1 MLTALPGEA
10 SRPESFALAAAPCG
24 AFRPLDLMLVRVT
37 GADAVSFLHGQFTQR
52 VDNLGA
58 SIRTAGYCS
67 PKGRLLAVVRL
78 WREDDAVMMLFP
90 ASIAGG
96 FLKRLRMYVL
106 RSDVTFETVDVP
118 GLAHLSGAEG
128 LEAARA
134 LGFEGLEALPAAGEI
149 GAAPLP
155 SRADRAHCP
164 SAAGEIVEVPGMKLM
179 GLSPASDLPGFA
191 AGGPRALLRTTDP
204 ARIVHLPE
212 SSALWWAAEIASG
225 VATVHPETR
234 ELFVPQAVN
243 LELVD
248 GVVFSK
254 GCYPGQEVV
263 SRVQHIGETN
273 RRAAIGRTAI
283 GTAPLPGAP
292 VFTAEGVAGHVVVAV
307 SNGTETV
314 ILYSATKTALE
325 SGVALSPEG
334 ETVQT
339 VELPYRYRNVLAG

>member
-10 SRPESFALAAAPCG
+10 SRPESFALASAPCG

-78 WREDDAVMMLFP
+78 WREENAVMMLFP
-90 ASIAGG
+90 ASIAAGL
-96 FLKRLRMYVL
+96 LKRLRMYVL
-106 RSDVTFETVDVP
+106 RSDVAFETVDVP

-128 LEAARA
+128 LDAARA

-149 GAAPLP
+149 
-155 SRADRAHCP
+155 
-164 SAAGEIVEVPGMKLM
+164 VEVDGMKLM
-179 GLSPASDLPGFA
+179 GLSAATDIPGFA
-191 AGGPRALLRTTDP
+191 AGGPRALLRVTD
-204 ARIVHLPE
+204 ASRIAHLPE

-248 GVVFSK
+248 GVVFTK

-273 RRAAIGRTAI
+273 RRAAIGRATL

-292 VFTAEGVAGHVVVAV
+292 VFTPEGAAGYVVVAV
-307 SNGTETV
+307 SNGTNTV
-314 ILYSATKTALE
+314 FLYSATKAALE
-325 SGVALSPEG
+325 SGVSLSPEG
-334 ETVQT
+334 ETVET
-339 VELPYRYRNVLAG
+339 IELPYRYRNVLAG

>member
-1 MLTALPGEA
+1 MLTAIPGEA
-10 SRPESFALAAAPCG
+10 SRPESFALASAPCG

-78 WREDDAVMMLFP
+78 WREADAVMMLFP
-90 ASIAGG
+90 ASIAAGL
-96 FLKRLRMYVL
+96 LKRLRMYVL
-106 RSDVTFETVDVP
+106 RSDVAFEAVDVP
-118 GLAHLSGAEG
+118 CLAHLSGTEG

-149 GAAPLP
+149 
-155 SRADRAHCP
+155 
-164 SAAGEIVEVPGMKLM
+164 VEVAGMKLM
-179 GLSPASDLPGFA
+179 GLSPATALPGFA
-191 AGGPRALLRTTDP
+191 AGGPRALLRVTD
-204 ARIVHLPE
+204 ASRIAHLPE

-248 GVVFSK
+248 GVVFTK

-273 RRAAIGRTAI
+273 RRAAIGRATL

-292 VFTAEGVAGHVVVAV
+292 VFTPEGAAGYVVVAV
-307 SNGTETV
+307 SNGTDTV
-314 ILYSATKTALE
+314 FLYSATKAALE
-325 SGVALSPEG
+325 SGVSLSPEG
-334 ETVQT
+334 ETVQSI
-339 VELPYRYRNVLAG
+339 ELPYRYRNVLAG

>member
-1 MLTALPGEA
+1 MLTAIPGEA
-10 SRPESFALAAAPCG
+10 SRPESFALASAACG

-78 WREDDAVMMLFP
+78 WREADAVMMLFP
-90 ASIAGG
+90 ASIAAGL
-96 FLKRLRMYVL
+96 LKRLRMYVL

-118 GLAHLSGAEG
+118 GLAHLSGADG

-149 GAAPLP
+149 V
-155 SRADRAHCP
+155 D
-164 SAAGEIVEVPGMKLM
+164 IPGMKLM
-179 GLSPASDLPGFA
+179 GLSPATALPGFA
-191 AGGPRALLRTTDP
+191 AGGPRALLRVTD
-204 ARIVHLPE
+204 ASRIAHLPE

-273 RRAAIGRTAI
+273 RRAAIGRATI

-292 VFTAEGVAGHVVVAV
+292 VYTPEGAAGYVVAAV
-307 SNGTETV
+307 SNGTDTV
-314 ILYSATKTALE
+314 FLYSATKAALE
-325 SGVALSPEG
+325 SGVSLSPEG
-334 ETVQT
+334 ETVET

>member
-1 MLTALPGEA
+1 
-10 SRPESFALAAAPCG
+10 
-24 AFRPLDLMLVRVT
+24 
-37 GADAVSFLHGQFTQR
+37 
-52 VDNLGA
+52 
-58 SIRTAGYCS
+58 
-67 PKGRLLAVVRL
+67 
-78 WREDDAVMMLFP
+78 MMLFP

-149 GAAPLP
+149 
-155 SRADRAHCP
+155 
-164 SAAGEIVEVPGMKLM
+164 VEVPGMKLM

-204 ARIVHLPE
+204 ARIAHLPE

-292 VFTAEGVAGHVVVAV
+292 VFTAEGVAGHIVVAV

>member
-1 MLTALPGEA
+1 MLTTIPGEA
-10 SRPESFALAAAPCG
+10 SRPESFALASAPCG

-78 WREDDAVMMLFP
+78 WREADAVMMLFP
-90 ASIAGG
+90 ASIAAGL
-96 FLKRLRMYVL
+96 LKRLRMYVL
-106 RSDVTFETVDVP
+106 RSDVAFETVDVP
-118 GLAHLSGAEG
+118 GLAHLSGTDG

-149 GAAPLP
+149 
-155 SRADRAHCP
+155 
-164 SAAGEIVEVPGMKLM
+164 VEVAGMKLM
-179 GLSPASDLPGFA
+179 GLSAATDLPGFA
-191 AGGPRALLRTTDP
+191 AGGPRALLRVTD
-204 ARIVHLPE
+204 ASRIAHLPE

-248 GVVFSK
+248 GVVFTK

-273 RRAAIGRTAI
+273 RRAAIGRATL

-292 VFTAEGVAGHVVVAV
+292 VFTPEGAAGYVVVAV
-307 SNGTETV
+307 SNGTDTV
-314 ILYSATKTALE
+314 FLYSATKAALE
-325 SGVALSPEG
+325 SGVSLSPEG
-334 ETVQT
+334 ETVQSI
-339 VELPYRYRNVLAG
+339 ELPYRYRNVLAG